1 MGILCTSTNITE
13 IRKLDKN
20 HIRGL
25 RIGFKTQGKIE
36 DVDLFNLANIVSCL
50 ILLSRFE
57 LCKI

>member
-1 MGILCTSTNITE
+1 MSTNITE
-13 IRKLDKN
+13 ISKLDKN

-36 DVDLFNLANIVSCL
+36 DNDLFNLKKNMSCL
-50 ILLSRFE
+50 MLLCRFE